1 MDGLSWIALAS
12 VGLGLFGRRQAR
24 QGTVDEAWQEVMDAL
39 KPPYDLQATLFAA
52 LTGLGKMMEAGGY
65 YAYAADDAAGPL
77 LLKATRTATGTPTI
91 GPNYAG
97 LVAGGPIR
105 QAPLDLAMPEDPL
118 QIVVDGTKVEPYL
131 SVSCG
136 EAIMLRIAV
145 PARFRLEDHDR
156 RQLAAYA
163 YRLRPLLAVVLYA
176 DRLGRRADE
185 SRLEAS
191 TQQRALELVLQ
202 VDEVLRLVCRL
213 GGEALAAESGYF
225 ASWQDAGSSVELLW
239 QGEDASLADALDPR
253 QLTAALPVA
262 QAAVWS
268 APRLPAPVLR
278 LGYKGFVVVP
288 VAAGRERGA
297 VVYGAKNALVASD
310 HLRNV
315 LTVLGGS
322 LASTF
327 QGRALSAASTAS
339 YVEALY
345 AIVDMLDA
353 ADPFNQGH
361 SRQVAQV
368 AVSLGRALGMT
379 EQDVGQM
386 EMAGRLHDLGMVA
399 VNLDLPMTKG
409 TLSETSRALIQ
420 RHPEVG
426 YDLLASLPPGV
437 ASATV
442 RDAVRYH
449 HERWDGLGY
458 PEGLA
463 GEDIPLPGR
472 LMAAAENYVARTS
485 ARSYRPGLAPDRAL
499 YEVDKLR
506 ATQLDPA
513 MVDLLERVLAG
524 QGIAPRPPEV

>member
-1 MDGLSWIALAS
+1 MDSGVWALLVSSA
-12 VGLGLFGRRQAR
+12 LGLFGRRPAR
-24 QGTVDEAWQEVMDAL
+24 QGSVDEAWGEVLNAM

-52 LTGLGKMMEAGGY
+52 LTGLGKLVEAPGY
-65 YAYAADDAAGPL
+65 YAYAADAAEGPL

-97 LVAGGPIR
+97 LVGGGPIR
-105 QAPLDLAMPEDPL
+105 QAPLDLPMPADPL
-118 QIVVDGTKVEPYL
+118 QLVVDGTKVEPYV
-131 SVSCG
+131 SISCG
-136 EAIMLRIAV
+136 EQALLRIAV
-145 PARFRLEDHDR
+145 PARFHLDEPL
-156 RQLAAYA
+156 RQALLAYA

-176 DRLGRRADE
+176 DRLGRRAE
-185 SRLEAS
+185 ENRIEAT

-213 GGEALAAESGYF
+213 GSEALAANSGYF
-225 ASWQDAGSSVELLW
+225 AHWQDGAGETDMLW
-239 QGEDASLADALDPR
+239 QGEDQALVEAIDPR
-253 QLTAALPVA
+253 QLAAALPVA

-297 VVYGAKNALVASD
+297 VVYAAKEAIAASD
-310 HLRNV
+310 HLRR
-315 LTVLGGS
+315 LLAVLGQS
-322 LASTF
+322 LAATF
-327 QGRALSAASTAS
+327 QGRALSAATTAS
-339 YVEALY
+339 YVETLY

-361 SRQVAQV
+361 SRQVAEV
-368 AVSLGRALGMT
+368 ATSLGRSLGMSASDLA
-379 EQDVGQM
+379 QI

-399 VNLDLPMTKG
+399 VSLDLPMTKG

-420 RHPEVG
+420 RHPEIG
-426 YDLLASLPPGV
+426 YDLLASLPEQV
-437 ASATV
+437 ASHTV

-463 GEDIPLPGR
+463 GEDIPLAGR
-472 LMAAAENYVARTS
+472 LLATAENYVARTS
-485 ARSYRPGLAPDRAL
+485 ARSYRAGLPPERAL
-499 YEVDKLR
+499 FEVDKLR
-506 ATQLDPA
+506 STQLDPA
-513 MVDLLERVLAG
+513 MVDLLLSTMASR
-524 QGIAPRPPEV
+524 GIVPREPEI

>member
-1 MDGLSWIALAS
+1 MDSLAWIWLAS
-12 VGLGLFGRRQAR
+12 VGLGLFGRRPAQ
-24 QGTVDEAWQEVMDAL
+24 QGTVDQAWQDVLDAI
-39 KPPYDLQATLFAA
+39 KPPYDLQTTLFAA
-52 LTGLGKMMEAGGY
+52 LTGLGKLVEASGY
-65 YAYAADDAAGPL
+65 YAYAADDASGPL

-97 LVAGGPIR
+97 LVGGGPIR
-105 QAPLDLAMPEDPL
+105 QAPLDLEIPKDPMQL
-118 QIVVDGTKVEPYL
+118 VVDGTKVEPYVSL
-131 SVSCG
+131 SCG
-136 EAIMLRIAV
+136 EAVMLRIAV
-145 PARFRLEDHDR
+145 PARYRLDDADR
-156 RQLAAYA
+156 RQLLAYA

-176 DRLGRRADE
+176 DRLERRADE
-185 SRLEAS
+185 SRLEAT

-213 GGEALAAESGYF
+213 GGEALSAESGYF
-225 ASWQDAGSSVELLW
+225 ARWQDSGAELEMLW
-239 QGEDASLADALDPR
+239 QGEDSSLVDALDPR
-253 QLTAALPVA
+253 QLTAALPTA

-297 VVYGAKNALVASD
+297 VVYGSKNGLVASD
-310 HLRNV
+310 HLRSV
-315 LTVLGGS
+315 LTVLGQS

-327 QGRALSAASTAS
+327 QGRALSAATTAS
-339 YVEALY
+339 YIEALY

-353 ADPFNQGH
+353 ADSFNQGH
-361 SRQVAQV
+361 SRKVSDI
-368 AVSLGRALGMT
+368 AVSLGRGLGMT
-379 EQDVGQM
+379 TQELGQI

-399 VNLDLPMTKG
+399 VSLDLPMTKG

-437 ASATV
+437 ASGTV

-463 GEDIPLPGR
+463 GEDIPLAGR
-472 LMAAAENYVARTS
+472 LMATAENYVARTS
-485 ARSYRPGLAPDRAL
+485 ARSYRPGLPPERAL
-499 YEVDKLR
+499 YEVGKLR

-513 MVDLLERVLAG
+513 MVDLLERILAD
-524 QGIAPRPPEV
+524 QGILPREPEV